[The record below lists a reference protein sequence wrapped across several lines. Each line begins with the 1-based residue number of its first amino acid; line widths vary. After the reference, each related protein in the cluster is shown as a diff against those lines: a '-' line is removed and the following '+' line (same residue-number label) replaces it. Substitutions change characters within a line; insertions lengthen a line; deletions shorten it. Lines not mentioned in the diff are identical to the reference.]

1 VANFKLTIAPYTL
14 YAFMAGGLISVL
26 WCLVALG
33 LVLARPTP
41 RTSLFPEID
50 FASIIAASGY
60 YVARHVGAGRL
71 LRLLSLLNNMGS
83 SEIRK
88 ALAPSM
94 LFVTSEESRD
104 DMNETAFR
112 IELKNNGL
120 RYSRGDF
127 EGLSL
132 ERLNAEEV

>member
-1 VANFKLTIAPYTL
+1 
-14 YAFMAGGLISVL
+14 MAGGLISVL

-33 LVLARPTP
+33 LVLARTTP

-60 YVARHVGAGRL
+60 YVARHVGSGRL

-88 ALAPSM
+88 GLAPSM
-94 LFVTSEESRD
+94 LFVTSEEPRD
-104 DMNETAFR
+104 DVKETTFR